1 MLLNEIHTRAD
12 LLRLT
17 PQENQQLC
25 AEIREFL
32 VRHIART
39 GGHLASNL
47 GVVELTVALHQ
58 VYDTEK
64 DRILFDVGHQSYV
77 HKILTGR
84 MDRFSTLRTYGGLAG
99 FPKPSESV
107 HDAFIA
113 GHASESVSVALG
125 MARARTL
132 LHEDYSVVAV
142 LGDGALTG
150 GLAYEGLNDAGESGE
165 PLVVVLN
172 DNGMSITTNVGA
184 ISRHLKLLRLKPGY
198 FGLKK
203 AYRQFTRK
211 IPGGAALY
219 RFTHGLKTK
228 LRRRLIGVTIFE
240 EMGFSYLGPVDGH
253 DVEKLKFL
261 LKEAKGMNCPVL
273 LHVITK
279 KGKGYIPAEVTPSK
293 YHGVGRFNPVTGLS
307 DGGGGKSF
315 SETFGQTLCDLAIE
329 DQRICA
335 ITAAM
340 EQGTGLSQFAASF
353 HDRYFD
359 VGIAEGHA
367 VSMAAG
373 LAKQGL
379 LPVFAVYSTF
389 LQRSY
394 DMLQQD
400 VGLLGLHVVLAV
412 DRAGLVGED
421 GETHHGVFDVG
432 YLRQIPGM
440 TVFCP
445 ASQAELCRM
454 LRAAILE
461 TSGPVAVRYPRGADG
476 AYDAAV
482 WENQCCDAPAVTIV
496 TYGIT
501 INDVLAAVKRL
512 RDEHISVDL
521 IKLDQIAP
529 LHLEPV
535 RQSLARSGKLLVV
548 EETAAAGCV
557 GSAILAQLVQD
568 GAAPQA
574 VRLINLQS
582 GLVPHGSLPLLRHR
596 TGLDEAGIYQATKEL
611 IGLEA

>member
-1 MLLNEIHTRAD
+1 MLLNEIHTQAD

-379 LPVFAVYSTF
+379 LPVFAAYSTF

-400 VGLLGLHVVLAV
+400 VGILGLHVVLAV

-440 TVFCP
+440 TVLCP
-445 ASQAELCRM
+445 ASQAELRRM
-454 LRAAILE
+454 LRAAVLE
-461 TSGPVAVRYPRGADG
+461 TSGPVAVRYPRGGDG
-476 AYDAAV
+476 AYDGAV
-482 WENQCCDAPAVTIV
+482 WENQWCEQPAVTIV

-501 INDVLAAVKRL
+501 INDVLAAAKRL
-512 RDEHISVDL
+512 REEQIFVDL
-521 IKLDQIAP
+521 IKLDAIAP
-529 LHLEPV
+529 LCLDSV

-557 GSAILAQLVQD
+557 GGAILAQLVQE
-568 GAAPQA
+568 GAAPNA